1 MNTND
6 SKPAT
11 VAYKAHLE
19 AVNALMLDTLHQLEV
34 RRENAPRATW
44 GDVGTMA
51 HARELAAQLAWTL
64 GAITAED
71 AKARHG
77 VTL

>member
-6 SKPAT
+6 SNPAT
-11 VAYKAHLE
+11 VAYKVQLE
-19 AVNALMLDTLHQLEV
+19 AVNALLLDTLHQLEV
-34 RRENAPRATW
+34 RPETAPRATW
-44 GDVGTMA
+44 GDVGTLA
-51 HARELAAQLAWTL
+51 QARELAAQLAWTL

-71 AKARHG
+71 AKAKHG